1 MMETENLILK
11 IYQETGVWV
20 PDGKQEISESWFRTR
35 RNDAVPVPQHER
47 GE

>member
-1 MMETENLILK
+1 MMETENLILR

-20 PDGKQEISESWFRTR
+20 PDGKQEISESWYRMG
-35 RNDAVPVPQHER
+35 RNDAVPLPQYER